1 MKTQILMVN
10 GILSSGPVIV
20 YGDGICRWCYWMNWI
35 GHNFNMYLHCIFTVA
50 LKFELWHVWISLSRN
65 TFVVCVLFWI
75 CISFFKLIRW
85 ELLWKS
91 DTVEKSSSFRLN
103 NQQNIKKI
111 NSHWM
116 VFYVKWG
123 TFSYNYCLPVA
134 AMYVSL
140 FSSLGMFSQ

>member
-50 LKFELWHVWISLSRN
+50 LKFELWHVWISISRN
-65 TFVVCVLFWI
+65 TFIVCVLLEYVYLFLNWFVENYYGRAI
-75 CISFFKLIRW
+75 QLKKLIF
-85 ELLWKS
+85 
-91 DTVEKSSSFRLN
+91 SFK
-103 NQQNIKKI
+103 QPTKQKI
-111 NSHWM
+111 HSHWM